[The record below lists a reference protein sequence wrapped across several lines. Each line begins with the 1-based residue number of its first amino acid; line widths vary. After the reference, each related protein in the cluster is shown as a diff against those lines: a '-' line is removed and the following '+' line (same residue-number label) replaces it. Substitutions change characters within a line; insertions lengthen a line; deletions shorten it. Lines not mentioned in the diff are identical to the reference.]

1 MMHAFEEQIDMRIA
15 YVYDAVYPW
24 IKGGAERRVYELSQR
39 LARRGHD
46 VHCYGARWWGGE
58 RKIKLGDVWHHGVCP
73 PHPLYNKDKR
83 SVRQAL
89 LFSLGV
95 LRNLEGGFDVIDCQ
109 EFPYLSCFSARLRS
123 GGASFFIT
131 WHEIWGD
138 YWREYL
144 GASGYL
150 GMAVERAAAMLTG
163 NNVAVS
169 EMTRR
174 ELLKLGAE
182 SIVVP
187 NGIDFSH
194 IQSIRPADSE
204 HDLVFA
210 GRLIAHKNLHM
221 LLEAIA
227 LLSDVSLLIIGE
239 GPEAPRLHALAR
251 SLCVNDRVRF
261 SGFLRYEDTIALIKS
276 SRAFVLPSTREGFGM
291 AALEAMACGVP
302 VVTVRHRMNAACDLL
317 TPETGVISE
326 LSPASIAESIQAA
339 LDLSR
344 TAGQKCMEI
353 AKRYDW
359 DVICREI
366 ERVYAGSA

>member
-1 MMHAFEEQIDMRIA
+1 MRIA

-39 LARRGHD
+39 LARRGHE

-58 RKIKLGDVWHHGVCP
+58 RRINLGGVWHHGVCP
-73 PHPLYNKDKR
+73 PHPLYINNKR
-83 SVRQAL
+83 SVKQAL

-95 LRNLEGGFDVIDCQ
+95 LRKLEGGFDVIDCQ

-123 GGASFFIT
+123 GGASLFIT

-138 YWREYL
+138 YWLDYL
-144 GASGYL
+144 GILGHL

-163 NNVAVS
+163 NNIAVS
-169 EMTRR
+169 EMTGR
-174 ELLKLGAE
+174 ELMRLGAE
-182 SIVVP
+182 STVVP
-187 NGIDFSH
+187 NGIDFMH
-194 IQSIRPADSE
+194 IQSIMPADSE

-210 GRLIAHKNLHM
+210 GRLVSHKNLHM

-227 LLSDVSLLIIGE
+227 QLSEVDLLIIGE
-239 GPEAPRLHALAR
+239 GPEAPQLRALSR
-251 SLCVNDRVRF
+251 SLGLDKRVRF
-261 SGFLRYEDTIALIKS
+261 SGFLKYEDTIALIKS

-317 TPETGVISE
+317 THETGVIADP
-326 LSPASIAESIQAA
+326 SPGSLAGAISTA
-339 LDLSR
+339 LDLPGS
-344 TAGQKCMEI
+344 AGQKCREI
-353 AKRYDW
+353 ARRYDW
-359 DVICREI
+359 DVICGDI
-366 ERVYAGSA
+366 ERVYAEHI